1 MISGTFPAA
10 TASGLMRQTVISF
23 FPSESSE
30 KKNII
35 NHYCFYYVTAGTR
48 IGKKKALQTVIVTS
62 DFYSIFKCGK

>member
-30 KKNII
+30 KKNT
-35 NHYCFYYVTAGTR
+35 NYYCFYYFTADIR
-48 IGKKKALQTVIVTS
+48 IGRKKSVKQLLIKAT
-62 DFYSIFKCGK
+62 FKSLNEEN

>member
-30 KKNII
+30 KKKIQII
-35 NHYCFYYVTAGTR
+35 IAF
-48 IGKKKALQTVIVTS
+48 IILQPI
-62 DFYSIFKCGK
+62 

>member
-30 KKNII
+30 KKK
-35 NHYCFYYVTAGTR
+35 Y
-48 IGKKKALQTVIVTS
+48 KLLLLLL
-62 DFYSIFKCGK
+62 FYSRYKNWKEEKC